1 MNTKMM
7 AFAFRVHW
15 QAMMRDS
22 SSADVQKLSRDR
34 VKQKDHH
41 DHHVGSMETLMPQKW
56 DAWQS

>member
-15 QAMMRDS
+15 QAMMRDP

-41 DHHVGSMETLMPQKW
+41 DHHVGSMETLTPQK
-56 DAWQS
+56 